1 MESSFSCRSN
11 SAKSVALENKDF
23 LKRNWQRRVTKNKI
37 SSRRQRQS
45 RNADNNKIDCCIKYN
60 FTTCQ
65 PREFHLY
72 AHLRHQKLLEGNRR
86 MKYPVSLHWWGIKK
100 IIVLFLLM
108 LIILL
113 FFWAVSFSV
122 VGSCCPFPVAST
134 VWRTI
139 RAKPE
144 QGERGTGGTG
154 YIDSNLYT

>member
-1 MESSFSCRSN
+1 MQTTTKSIVALSTSVLFRSSFICSN
-11 SAKSVALENKDF
+11 CCPRIARILRKTTFPEKDLIRHRQNNISDIF
-23 LKRNWQRRVTKNKI
+23 NRVL
-37 SSRRQRQS
+37 
-45 RNADNNKIDCCIKYN
+45 YN

-144 QGERGTGGTG
+144 QGERGTGGQG
-154 YIDSNLYT
+154 EQGI